1 MTVFA
6 RAPVGRGIWVCM
18 LAALSTLLEACSGS
32 PASTITGPVGT
43 SVGVALSSS
52 TGTTLVQQGE
62 QLILTATVTSDP
74 TNAGVTWSLNGPGKL
89 SNQTTYSA
97 TYTAPTGI
105 TGTTS
110 PILTATSI
118 ADTTKNATAL
128 IVVQGTPVIEPTVL
142 FPGNV
147 GSLYTAQINV
157 AGGLAPFVWVQNG
170 GTLPPGVALSPSS
183 GGFVTITGTPTTT
196 GEFSFQIQVTDANL
210 KVSKIDLTM
219 SVKPLTA
226 CLLEGL
232 YAQLYNGYVG
242 GQVAVGATSMN
253 ISSAGAITG
262 YHDFNPAGVTISETF
277 TGTCATRTAN
287 NGTLQLIGVANSPV
301 FNYAMTVA
309 LQNGRA
315 QLING
320 GSSQAGSGPL
330 EKQNPADFVLAKLA
344 GDFAFGALGS
354 QSGGAR
360 AATIGALTIDASG
373 RVLSGHAD
381 SNDSSAMTD
390 ATLSGSLSAPD
401 PGTGRGTLTLIASG
415 AGGRTM
421 HFVYY
426 IVSADRLYIAS
437 LDPGS
442 PIAGLMT
449 RQQTGGFSNSSLSTA
464 GILTLWGAAAVFE
477 PKTVE
482 TLGRISN
489 ADPASGTINLLL
501 DQANQG
507 NATFTQGVTGASY
520 AVRSTDG
527 RTTLSFKSGATT
539 RNFVLYLDGP
549 GDGYIVELGSGVG
562 SAGLLEAQ
570 SPGPFDTTVPGLF
583 VSGTQFPADNA
594 PIVLLPAVTVTTGSF
609 SANYATGYFTLD
621 ATSGHGVGILNLS
634 GQTSTSFSLFIVRPD
649 KIITLQMPTPYTNG
663 ALSWMNSD

>member
-1 MTVFA
+1 LTVFA
-6 RAPVGRGIWVCM
+6 RAPIGRGIWVCM
-18 LAALSTLLEACSGS
+18 LAVLSTLLEACSGS
-32 PASTITGPVGT
+32 AASTITGPVGT
-43 SVGVALSSS
+43 SVGVALSSN

-89 SNQTTYSA
+89 SNETTYSA

-110 PILTATSI
+110 PILTATAI

-128 IVVQGTPVIEPTVL
+128 IVVQGTPVIESTVL

-147 GSLYTAQINV
+147 GTLYSAQINV
-157 AGGLAPFVWVQNG
+157 SGGLAPFVWAQNG
-170 GTLPPGVALSPSS
+170 GTMPPGVTLSASS
-183 GGFVTITGTPTTT
+183 SSFATITGTPTTT
-196 GEFSFQIQVTDANL
+196 GDFKFQIQVTDANL
-210 KVSKIDLTM
+210 KVSTVDLTM
-219 SVKPLTA
+219 AVKPTTS
-226 CLLEGL
+226 CLLEGI
-232 YAQLYNGYVG
+232 YATLYNGFVG
-242 GQVAVGATSMN
+242 GQVAVGATSMT
-253 ISSAGAITG
+253 ISSAGTITG
-262 YHDFNPAGVTISETF
+262 YHDFNPAGVTISETI

-301 FNYAMTVA
+301 FNYAMTVG
-309 LQNGRA
+309 LENGRA

-320 GSSQAGSGPL
+320 GSSQSGSGPL
-330 EKQNPADFVLAKLA
+330 EKQNTADFVLAKLA

-373 RVLSGHAD
+373 RVLSGHTD

-390 ATLSGSLSAPD
+390 ATLSGNLSAPD
-401 PGTGRGTLTLIASG
+401 PTTGRGTLTLTATG

-426 IVSADRLYIAS
+426 IVTADRLYIAS

-449 RQQTGGFSNSSLSTA
+449 RQTGAFSNSSLSTA
-464 GILTLWGAAAVFE
+464 GILTLWGAADVFE

-482 TLGRISN
+482 TLGRTSGAN
-489 ADPASGTINLLL
+489 PASGTINLLL

-507 NATFTQGVTGASY
+507 NATFTQAVNGASY
-520 AVRSTDG
+520 AVRTTDG
-527 RTTLSFKSGATT
+527 RTTLSFRSGTTT

-549 GDGYIVELGSGVG
+549 ADGYIVELGSGVG

-594 PIVLLPAVTVTTGSF
+594 PILLLPAVTLTTGSF
-609 SANYATGYFTLD
+609 TANFATGYFTLD
-621 ATSGHGVGILNLS
+621 STTGHGVGILNIS
-634 GQTSTSFSLFIVRPD
+634 GQTSTTFSLFVVRPD
-649 KIITLQMPTPYTNG
+649 KIITLQMPTLYSNG
-663 ALSWMNSD
+663 SLSWMNSD

>member
-1 MTVFA
+1 LTVFA
-6 RAPVGRGIWVCM
+6 RAPIGRGIWVCM
-18 LAALSTLLEACSGS
+18 LAVLSTLLEACSGS

-52 TGTTLVQQGE
+52 TGTTLVQQGG

-89 SNQTTYSA
+89 SNETTYSA

-118 ADTTKNATAL
+118 ADSTKNATAL
-128 IVVQGTPVIEPTVL
+128 LVVQGTPVIESTVL

-147 GSLYTAQINV
+147 GTLYSAQINV
-157 AGGLAPFVWVQNG
+157 SGGLAPFVWVQNG
-170 GTLPPGVALSPSS
+170 GALPPGITLSASS
-183 GGFVTITGTPTTT
+183 SSFATITGTPTTT
-196 GEFSFQIQVTDANL
+196 GDFKFQIQVTDANL
-210 KVSKIDLTM
+210 KVSSVELAMT
-219 SVKPLTA
+219 VKPTTS
-226 CLLEGL
+226 CLLEGV
-232 YAQLYNGYVG
+232 YATLYNGFVG
-242 GQVAVGATSMN
+242 GQVTVGATSMT

-262 YHDFNPAGVTISETF
+262 YHDFNPAGVTISETI

-301 FNYAMTVA
+301 FNYAMTVG
-309 LQNGRA
+309 LENGRA

-320 GSSQAGSGPL
+320 GSSQSGSGPL
-330 EKQNPADFVLAKLA
+330 EKQNTADFVLAKLA

-373 RVLSGHAD
+373 RVLSGHTD

-390 ATLSGSLSAPD
+390 ATLSGNLSAPD
-401 PGTGRGTLTLIASG
+401 PTTGRGTLTLTATG

-426 IVSADRLYIAS
+426 IVTADRLYIAS

-449 RQQTGGFSNSSLSTA
+449 RQTGGFSNSSLSTA
-464 GILTLWGAAAVFE
+464 GILTLWGAADVFE

-482 TLGRISN
+482 TLGRTSGAN
-489 ADPASGTINLLL
+489 PASGTINLLL

-507 NATFTQGVTGASY
+507 NSTFTQAVIGASY
-520 AVRSTDG
+520 AVRTTDG
-527 RTTLSFKSGATT
+527 RTTLSFRSGTTT

-549 GDGYIVELGSGVG
+549 ADGYIVELGSGVG

-594 PIVLLPAVTVTTGSF
+594 PILLLPAVTVTTGSF
-609 SANYATGYFTLD
+609 TANYATGYFTLD
-621 ATSGHGVGILNLS
+621 STTGHGVGILNIS
-634 GQTSTSFSLFIVRPD
+634 GQTSTTFSLFVVRPD
-649 KIITLQMPTPYTNG
+649 KIITLQMPTLYSNG
-663 ALSWMNSD
+663 SLAWMNSD